1 MDMFNHLTNIDMIA
15 VANNSMVVI
24 SNSTSRRANVIARRT
39 GSDAMGVIKSQQI
52 DLLKAKLQNG
62 VAHFIYKKQSTGEIR
77 EAWGTTSSNL
87 MKANI
92 NGRGISRD
100 SVNCVCYWD
109 CEKGSFRSL
118 RFENLIEVL

>member
-1 MDMFNHLTNIDMIA
+1 MIV
-15 VANNSMVVI
+15 VANDSAVVI
-24 SNSTSRRANVIARRT
+24 NNLTDRRANVIAKRT
-39 GSDAMGVIKSQQI
+39 NSEAMGVIKAQMI
-52 DLLKAKLQNG
+52 DLLKAKLQMG

-77 EAWGTTSSNL
+77 EAWGTTASNL

-100 SVNCVCYWD
+100 SVNTVCYWD
-109 CEKGSFRSL
+109 CEKGGFRSL

>member
-1 MDMFNHLTNIDMIA
+1 MIV
-15 VANNSMVVI
+15 VANNSTVVF
-24 SNSTSRRANVIARRT
+24 NNLTSRRANVIAKRT
-39 GSDAMGVIKSQQI
+39 GNDAMGIIKAQMI
-52 DLLKAKLQNG
+52 DLLRAKLQNG

-109 CEKGSFRSL
+109 CEKGGFRSL